1 MIATVGAALVVVVVT
16 AVALLSTSPR
26 RGSFTHHDPSLRPD
40 ERFAWW
46 GLQMLDGFG
55 YAFPRTF
62 RRPTLLPSPCDG
74 DARDETEWLAAQL
87 VLVSTEQA
95 SLVFDCL
102 LLPNDAD
109 DLDGWSGGVPV
120 TLRAHPS
127 AGLTPV
133 AEVDQALARWTAT
146 GTTVNI
152 AMDDDDGMTMLRIAD
167 DTAVVELELEP
178 ASA

>member
-1 MIATVGAALVVVVVT
+1 MIAAVGAAVVVVVIIV
-16 AVALLSTSPR
+16 VALVSTSPR
-26 RGSFTHHDPSLRPD
+26 RGSLTDHDPSVRPD
-40 ERFAWW
+40 ERMAWW
-46 GLQMLDGFG
+46 GIQMLDGLG

-62 RRPTLLPSPCDG
+62 HRPTLLLSLPEG
-74 DARDETEWLAAQL
+74 DDRDETEWLAAQI

-102 LLPNDAD
+102 LLSDDAGD
-109 DLDGWSGGVPV
+109 VDGWSGGVPV

-133 AEVDQALARWTAT
+133 AVVDQALARWTAT

-152 AMDDDDGMTMLRIAD
+152 AMEDDDGLPMLRIAD